1 MMEMETV
8 KNTAGI
14 TSGNVNPLSYC
25 SYRIVKQTPQTLVP
39 TFAVPLGPDFGAWRE
54 PQSCHVYP
62 HKFATIPLLVL
73 FKRTSAKREL
83 ENKQG
88 MRQKSECTDTCN
100 LD

>member
-1 MMEMETV
+1 MA
-8 KNTAGI
+8 KAGLPGERGAATHV
-14 TSGNVNPLSYC
+14 TS
-25 SYRIVKQTPQTLVP
+25 
-39 TFAVPLGPDFGAWRE
+39 DFGDWRE

-88 MRQKSECTDTCN
+88 MRQKSECTGTCN